1 MNSNNDIT
9 QLDELKSA
17 LRSLSAAQRQSF
29 EQYSKAIDCVGTLL
43 VRAND
48 ALHTVLN
55 RQPDPGS
62 AIESMRLDDDDAPP
76 IAEGFEPAIL
86 QAVEQLNTAYACLFI
101 VAGDALSACMVA
113 VSEERRLLDRQASLN
128 EQ

>member
-1 MNSNNDIT
+1 MSQNKNLT
-9 QLDELKSA
+9 QLEELKSA
-17 LRSLSAAQRQSF
+17 LRDLAAAQCQNF
-29 EQYSKAIDCVGTLL
+29 DEYSKAIDCVGTLL
-43 VRAND
+43 TRVND